1 MNIQGG
7 IGNDQADQFRGEQA
21 DLSGAPEHI
30 IGVEAAD
37 DVTRI
42 DTTVH
47 RVFYFVQESVAEVVR
62 KIQDAKWKGS

>member
-1 MNIQGG
+1 MIKLTNSE
-7 IGNDQADQFRGEQA
+7 GNKPIY
-21 DLSGAPEHI
+21 LAPEHI

-47 RVFYFVQESVAEVVR
+47 RIFYYVTESVNEVIR
-62 KIQDAKWKGS
+62 KIEDAKRKGA